1 MVKCGRGCARVVRG
15 YGYGQAMVCCG
26 GGVGWVMCGRGCARV
41 GMWVWLRAGDGVL
54 RWRCGVVD
62 GGRYVRRRVSE
73 FIGTYQNLPEE
84 IGWVRISSDG
94 LR

>member
-1 MVKCGRGCARVVRG
+1 MGLVKCGRGCARVG
-15 YGYGQAMVCCG
+15 A
-26 GGVGWVMCGRGCARV
+26 
-41 GMWVWLRAGDGVL
+41 WVWLRAGDGAL
-54 RWRCGVVD
+54 RGRRGVVD

-84 IGWVRISSDG
+84 IGWLRISSDG